1 MKALIFVLVILILA
15 AITNPGE
22 QRHLNALKQNLRS
35 AYEAYSGEEL
45 VSNTEPDS
53 ASYVID
59 EAWVDRMV
67 RPLITVENYIV
78 FSVSRYSL
86 RRDKTSLVGIG
97 VFGIVWKRRIRMS
110 EPVVEKSKFH

>member
-22 QRHLNALKQNLRS
+22 QRHLNAFKQNLRS

-53 ASYVID
+53 ASYYVID

-67 RPLITVENYIV
+67 RPLITVEDYIV
-78 FSVSRYSL
+78 FSVSRHRGNNAL
-86 RRDKTSLVGIG
+86 AGIG
-97 VFGIVWKRRIRMS
+97 VFGIVWKSQLRMRDS
-110 EPVVEKSKFH
+110 VVEKSKLH